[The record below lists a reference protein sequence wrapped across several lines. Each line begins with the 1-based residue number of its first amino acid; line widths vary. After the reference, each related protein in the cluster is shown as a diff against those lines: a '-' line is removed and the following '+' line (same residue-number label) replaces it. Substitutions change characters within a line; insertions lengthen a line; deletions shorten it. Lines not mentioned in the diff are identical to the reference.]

1 MVEKEE
7 KAYKGIVPSD
17 NVNRSRVF
25 HASEAKQKLWMD
37 FWKRCVG
44 FRFFDRTNNQHV
56 DRYMVFARH
65 SSDKSLIL
73 AIAEGRNI
81 DLYNRIQADGWF
93 NDQCS
98 YEWEL
103 DLATMRPVKSQQ
115 RTFDF

>member
-1 MVEKEE
+1 MVEKVER
-7 KAYKGIVPSD
+7 AYKGIIPSE
-17 NVNRSRVF
+17 NVNKARVY
-25 HASEAKQKLWMD
+25 HASDAKTHLWYE

-44 FRFFDRTNNQHV
+44 FRFFDKTNNQHV
-56 DRYMVFARH
+56 DRYMVFAKH
-65 SSDKSLIL
+65 SNDKQLIL

-81 DLYNRIQADGWF
+81 DHYNRIQADGWF

-115 RTFDF
+115 GTFNF